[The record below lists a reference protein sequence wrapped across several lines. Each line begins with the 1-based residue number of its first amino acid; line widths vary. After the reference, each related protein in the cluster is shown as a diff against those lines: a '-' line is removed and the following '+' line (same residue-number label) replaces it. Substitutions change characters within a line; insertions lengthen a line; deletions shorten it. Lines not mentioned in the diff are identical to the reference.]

1 MSGPLRQSRNNHTNT
16 LRTDASG
23 SLHASVLPGPIV
35 RCRNVVRR
43 YANSVGIPALNGA
56 DLDVASGEWV
66 VIMGPS
72 GSGKS
77 TLLNLIAGLDLPDAG
92 TIRVADELTSAATR
106 RRRTHLRRTQV
117 GIVLQSLNLL
127 EDLTAGQNVELA
139 LRIGGLTPRAARPE
153 ALRLLRQ
160 FELAELANRRPSE
173 LSGGQQQR
181 VAIARALANRPAV
194 LLADEPTGAL
204 DRASATEVLDV
215 LRHAHKSGQ
224 TLIIVTHDNRVA
236 SYADRVVRIEDGVVV
251 SEQ

>member
-1 MSGPLRQSRNNHTNT
+1 MSRSLRPSQTNPSNPLDPHPSSPHGV
-16 LRTDASG
+16 L
-23 SLHASVLPGPIV
+23 VLPDPMV
-35 RCRNVVRR
+35 RCQNIVRR

-92 TIRVADELTSAATR
+92 TIRIAGEMTSEANR
-106 RRRTHLRRTQV
+106 RRRTQMRRSQV

-127 EDLTAGQNVELA
+127 EDLTASQNVELA
-139 LRIGGLTPRAARPE
+139 LRIGGLTRWAARPE
-153 ALRLLRQ
+153 AVRLLGQ
-160 FELAELANRRPSE
+160 FELAELAHRRPSE

-215 LRHAHKSGQ
+215 LRHAHRSGQ